1 VGTDEPPPQFQREG
15 ARLHYFFCN
24 AVQTFGKK
32 RETVCVFGLPGTK
45 TTNPNK
51 KENNIM
57 KNRKSTLTYIVAALS
72 MLVISATSS
81 LGTQPL
87 QPPPHYT
94 GHLTH
99 GEFVSCEG
107 QPLPPAYAVAGTWVL
122 NIDAQT
128 QPLVAPPANLTMVVF
143 RDGYRYI
150 TFPQI
155 PLTPVSL
162 EDGIYTYNWADLA
175 TATLD
180 TNTTPATFAWHVVFD
195 DNCTLRSY
203 GSLTYFGLSV
213 N

>member
-1 VGTDEPPPQFQREG
+1 MGNGPRVRVTRDQDHKP
-15 ARLHYFFCN
+15 
-24 AVQTFGKK
+24 
-32 RETVCVFGLPGTK
+32 K
-45 TTNPNK
+45 TK
-51 KENNIM
+51 KENYIM
-57 KNRKSTLTYIVAALS
+57 KNRKNILTHIVAVVAL
-72 MLVISATSS
+72 LVTSASS
-81 LGTQPL
+81 SWGTQPL
-87 QPPPHYT
+87 QPPQNYT
-94 GHLTH
+94 GGLTH
-99 GEFVSCEG
+99 GDFVSCEG

-128 QPLVAPPANLTMVVF
+128 QPLVAPSANLTMVVF

-203 GSLTYFGLSV
+203 GSLTYFGVAV